1 MSAPKILVVDDSA
14 TARAFVKAALV
25 RFGLQAVEAS
35 SAPEALTVLGA
46 QPVDLV
52 ITDVVMPDMDGYEL
66 VRRIRKNPRT
76 SAIPVLVLTSRGDV
90 ADKVAGFEAGA
101 DDYMV
106 KPFEPAELEV
116 RVKALLARSA
126 ATPAA
131 VVAQEK
137 TATIVAVFGC
147 KGGVGATTLAVNL
160 ALALREITGGAVALI
175 DADLSFGDV
184 GLHLNVPPVH
194 TINDLVQYVEELDT
208 TMLAQAMV
216 EHPSGIRVLLS
227 PPRPE
232 RAEEVSARLIGR
244 VLDLA
249 SRSFDYI
256 VVDTQRVYDDR
267 TLMVLDKAELV
278 LLILTADVGALRNA
292 SLFLTLARTL
302 GYPAD
307 KVMAVL
313 NGTGVDTGIREQDV
327 KRVLGGR
334 EPFPLEAGGVE
345 VALAANQG
353 RPILLTNPRNRAARG
368 FRQLAEKIIAER

>member
-1 MSAPKILVVDDSA
+1 MGAPTALIVDDSA
-14 TARAFVKAALV
+14 TARAFVKATLA
-25 RFGLQAVEAS
+25 RSGLQVVEAS
-35 SAPEALTVLGA
+35 SGPEALNILGTR
-46 QPVDLV
+46 PIDVV

-66 VRRIRKNPRT
+66 VRRIRKDPRVG
-76 SAIPVLVLTSRGDV
+76 AVPVLLLTSRGDV

-106 KPFEPAELEV
+106 KPFEPVELEV
-116 RVKALLARSA
+116 RLKALLARHGA
-126 ATPAA
+126 ATVPST
-131 VVAQEK
+131 VQAQP
-137 TATIVAVFGC
+137 ATIIAVFGC
-147 KGGVGATTLAVNL
+147 KGGVGTTTLAVNL
-160 ALALREITGGAVALI
+160 ALALREVTRGTVALM

-194 TINDLVQYVEELDT
+194 TINDLVQYVDELDSA
-208 TMLAQAMV
+208 MLAQAMV

-244 VLDLA
+244 VLDIA
-249 SRSFDYI
+249 SYMFDYI

-267 TLMVLDKAELV
+267 TLMVLDKAAIV
-278 LLILTADVGALRNA
+278 LLVLTADIGALRNA

-307 KVMAVL
+307 KVMPVL
-313 NGTGVDTGIREQDV
+313 NGTGVETGIREQDV

-334 EPFPLEAGGVE
+334 EPFSLESGGVE

-353 RPILLTNPRNRAARG
+353 SPIFLMNPRNKAARG
-368 FRQLAEKIIAER
+368 VRQLAEKIAADR

>member
-14 TARAFVKAALV
+14 TARAFVRAALV
-25 RFGLQAVEAS
+25 RFGLQVVEAS
-35 SAPEALTVLGA
+35 SGPEALTVLGA

-66 VRRIRKNPRT
+66 VRRIRKDPRT

-116 RVKALLARSA
+116 RVKSLLARRGA
-126 ATPAA
+126 APAPAA
-131 VVAQEK
+131 VQEK
-137 TATIVAVFGC
+137 PATIVAVFGC
-147 KGGVGATTLAVNL
+147 KGGVGTTTLAVNL
-160 ALALREITGGAVALI
+160 ALALRQITGEAVALI

-208 TMLAQAMV
+208 AMLAQAMV

-267 TLMVLDKAELV
+267 TLMVLDKAEIV
-278 LLILTADVGALRNA
+278 LLVLTADIGALRNA

-307 KVMAVL
+307 KMMPVL

-334 EPFPLEAGGVE
+334 EPFPLESGGVE

-353 RPILLTNPRNRAARG
+353 SPIMLTNPRNKAARG
-368 FRQLAEKIIAER
+368 IRQLAERIVAER

>member
-14 TARAFVKAALV
+14 AARAFVRAALV
-25 RFGLQAVEAS
+25 RFGLQVVEAS
-35 SAPEALTVLGA
+35 SGPEALAILGA

-66 VRRIRKNPRT
+66 VRRIRKDPRT

-106 KPFEPAELEV
+106 KPFEPVELEV
-116 RVKALLARSA
+116 RIKSLLARRGA
-126 ATPAA
+126 APAPAA
-131 VVAQEK
+131 AQEK
-137 TATIVAVFGC
+137 LATIVAVFGC
-147 KGGVGATTLAVNL
+147 KGGVGTTTLAVNL
-160 ALALREITGGAVALI
+160 ALALRQITGEAVALI

-208 TMLAQAMV
+208 AMLAQAMV

-249 SRSFDYI
+249 SHSFDYI

-278 LLILTADVGALRNA
+278 LLVLTADIGALRNA

-307 KVMAVL
+307 KVMPVL

-334 EPFPLEAGGVE
+334 EPFPLESGGVE

-353 RPILLTNPRNRAARG
+353 SPIMLTNPRNKAARG
-368 FRQLAEKIIAER
+368 IRQLAERIVAER

>member
-1 MSAPKILVVDDSA
+1 MTARKVLVVDDSA
-14 TARAFVKAALV
+14 TARAFARAALV
-25 RFGLQAVEAS
+25 RFGLQVVEAS
-35 SAPEALTVLGA
+35 SGPEALSVLGA
-46 QPVDLV
+46 QAVDLV

-66 VRRIRKNPRT
+66 VRRIRKDPRT

-116 RVKALLARSA
+116 RVKALLARRGA
-126 ATPAA
+126 APAPAA
-131 VVAQEK
+131 AQEK
-137 TATIVAVFGC
+137 PATIVAVFGC
-147 KGGVGATTLAVNL
+147 KGGVGTTTLAVNL
-160 ALALREITGGAVALI
+160 ALALRQITNRAVALM

-208 TMLAQAMV
+208 AMLAQAMV

-249 SRSFDYI
+249 SYSFDYI

-267 TLMVLDKAELV
+267 TLVVLDKAEIV
-278 LLILTADVGALRNA
+278 LLVLTADIGALRNA

-307 KVMAVL
+307 KVVPVL

-334 EPFPLEAGGVE
+334 EPFPLESGGVE

-353 RPILLTNPRNRAARG
+353 SPIMLTNPRNKAARG
-368 FRQLAEKIIAER
+368 IRQLAEKIIADR

>member
-14 TARAFVKAALV
+14 TARAFVKATLV
-25 RFGLQAVEAS
+25 RFGLQVVEAS
-35 SAPEALTVLGA
+35 SGPEALTILAA
-46 QPVDLV
+46 QPVDV
-52 ITDVVMPDMDGYEL
+52 VVSDVLMPDMDGYEL
-66 VRRIRKNPRT
+66 VRRIRKDPRLG
-76 SAIPVLVLTSRGDV
+76 AVPVLLLTSQGDV

-106 KPFEPAELEV
+106 KPFEPVELEV
-116 RVKALLARSA
+116 RIKSLLARRGAAPAPSA
-126 ATPAA
+126 AQ
-131 VVAQEK
+131 AQP
-137 TATIVAVFGC
+137 ATIVAVFGC

-267 TLMVLDKAELV
+267 TLMVLDKAAVILLV
-278 LLILTADVGALRNA
+278 LTADIGALRNA

-307 KVMAVL
+307 KVMPVL

-327 KRVLGGR
+327 RRVLGGR
-334 EPFPLEAGGVE
+334 EPFPLESGGVE
-345 VALAANQG
+345 VAMAANRG
-353 RPILLTNPRNRAARG
+353 SPIFLTNPRNKAARG
-368 FRQLAEKIIAER
+368 MRQLAEKIAADR

>member
-1 MSAPKILVVDDSA
+1 MVDDSA
-14 TARAFVKAALV
+14 TARAFVRAALARSGFQV
-25 RFGLQAVEAS
+25 VEAGS
-35 SAPEALTVLGA
+35 GPEALAVLGA
-46 QPVDLV
+46 QSIDLV

-66 VRRIRKNPRT
+66 VRRIRKDPRT
-76 SAIPVLVLTSRGDV
+76 SAVPVLVLTSRGDV
-90 ADKVAGFEAGA
+90 ADKVAGLEAGA

-106 KPFEPAELEV
+106 KPFEPAELEA
-116 RVKALLARSA
+116 RAKALLARRGVVAVPSA
-126 ATPAA
+126 AP
-131 VVAQEK
+131 EK
-137 TATIVAVFGC
+137 QATIIAVFGC
-147 KGGVGATTLAVNL
+147 KGGVGTTTLAVNL
-160 ALALREITGGAVALI
+160 ALALRNITDSAVALV

-208 TMLAQAMV
+208 AMLAQAMV
-216 EHPSGIRVLLS
+216 EHPAGIRVLLS

-249 SRSFDYI
+249 SRVFDYI

-267 TLMVLDKAELV
+267 TLAVLDRAAIV
-278 LLILTADVGALRNA
+278 LLVLTADIGALRNA
-292 SLFLTLARTL
+292 SLFLALARSL

-307 KVMAVL
+307 KVIPVL
-313 NGTGVDTGIREQDV
+313 NGTGVDTGIRVQDV

-334 EPFPLEAGGVE
+334 EPFPLESGGVE

-353 RPILLTNPRNRAARG
+353 SPIVLTNPRNKAARG
-368 FRQLAEKIIAER
+368 IRQLAERIIAGR